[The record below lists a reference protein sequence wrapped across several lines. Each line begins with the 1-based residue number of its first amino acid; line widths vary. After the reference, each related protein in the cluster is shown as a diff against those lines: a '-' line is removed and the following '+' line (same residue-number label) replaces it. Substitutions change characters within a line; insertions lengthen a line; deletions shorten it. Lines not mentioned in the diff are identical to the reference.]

1 MAETKAIYGALLAVQ
16 KGLASIPKNGEMKFG
31 GTAYNYLKADDVQE
45 KINPL
50 LSDNGI
56 IVQSE
61 YTVDSL
67 EKGSRHWLYVNLG
80 LTYIAAR
87 DGSSLTVRAV
97 GESIAGDDKSV
108 NKALTQAIKNA
119 HRSQFQ
125 FASGEAEP
133 DDYAP
138 NTGGSSGAPKQSPA
152 ARKIE
157 EAKAPASGDN
167 EYVAAIKSWVQAGA
181 ASNGETLTGPEANAV
196 AGRLFPEDKSNV
208 WRKDAGKS
216 QQVHDAILAGERK

>member
-31 GTAYNYLKADDVQE
+31 GTAYSYLKADDVQE

-50 LSDNGI
+50 LTDNGI
-56 IVQSE
+56 IVRSE

-67 EKGSRHWLYVNLG
+67 EKGSRHWLYVNLA
-80 LTYIAAR
+80 LTYIAAE

-138 NTGGSSGAPKQSPA
+138 SAGNSAPKQSPA

-157 EAKAPASGDN
+157 AAKAPTNGASDAAKVTAEIRAKFVDTGILTTDALNSRASAIASEMGKASGSLEVRSALLKKLN
-167 EYVAAIKSWVQAGA
+167 
-181 ASNGETLTGPEANAV
+181 
-196 AGRLFPEDKSNV
+196 
-208 WRKDAGKS
+208 
-216 QQVHDAILAGERK
+216 AGEAE

>member
-56 IVQSE
+56 IVQSA
-61 YTVDSL
+61 YSVDSL
-67 EKGSRHWLYVNLG
+67 EKGNRHWLYVNLG
-80 LTYIAAR
+80 LTYIAVE
-87 DGSSLTVRAV
+87 DGSNLTVQSV
-97 GESIAGDDKSV
+97 GESIAGDDKSI

-133 DDYAP
+133 DDYVPSA
-138 NTGGSSGAPKQSPA
+138 GGSAPKQSPA

-157 EAKAPASGDN
+157 AAKAPASGDN

-196 AGRLFPEDKSNV
+196 AGRLFPEDKSNA
-208 WRKDAGKS
+208 WRKDTGKS

>member
-16 KGLASIPKNGEMKFG
+16 KGLASIPKNGKMKFG
-31 GTAYNYLKADDVQE
+31 GTEYDYLKADDVQE

-50 LSDNGI
+50 LSEHGV

-61 YTVDSL
+61 YGVDSL
-67 EKGSRHWLYVNLG
+67 EKGNRHWLYVNLA
-80 LTYIAAR
+80 LTYIATE

-97 GESIAGDDKSV
+97 GESIAGDDKSI

-125 FASGEAEP
+125 FASGESEP
-133 DDYAP
+133 DDYVPSA
-138 NTGGSSGAPKQSPA
+138 GGSSAKQSPA

-157 EAKAPASGDN
+157 VAKAPASGDN
-167 EYVAAIKSWVQAGA
+167 EYVSAIKSWVQAGA

-196 AGRLFPEDKSNV
+196 AGRLFPEDKSNA